1 MADFTAH
8 SILATL
14 VSGRPLAPDEAAFFF
29 GELLAGRLDTA
40 HISAGLA
47 MIQQRGVSV
56 EELVAGARAM
66 RAHLT
71 PVPTDPS
78 CGVVIDTCSTGGA
91 PKTFNVSTIAAIVA
105 ASVPPPAGK
114 PRVLVAKHG
123 NKSRTG
129 RGSTEFL
136 EALGVNVN
144 ATPAQQS
151 ACLRDVGVCFCF
163 AVHHHPATRTAT
175 PARQA
180 LGFPTI
186 FNLLGPLTNPA
197 RATRQVIGVYN
208 PTLATKVAE
217 SLARLGCE
225 RAFVLHSDDGL
236 DELTITGDTRVW
248 DVAGGRVTERRITLA
263 DVEAMGLQRA
273 TLPSLQAADLPHAVD
288 IAHRVLRNENFPP
301 RDMVLLSAGAALHV
315 AGMFDTL
322 AEGVKAAREGVT
334 SHRASHT
341 LQRLREVSHA

>member
-1 MADFTAH
+1 MADFTVH
-8 SILATL
+8 SILAAL
-14 VSGRPLAPDEAAFFF
+14 VSGRHLAPDEAAFFF
-29 GELLAGRLDTA
+29 DELLAGRLETP

-78 CGVVIDTCSTGGA
+78 WGVVIDTCSTGGA

-105 ASVPPPAGK
+105 ASVSPPPGR

-144 ATPAQQS
+144 ATTSQQS

-163 AVHHHPATRTAT
+163 AVHHHPATRSAT

-208 PTLATKVAE
+208 PVLAAKVAE
-217 SLARLGCE
+217 ALARLGCE
-225 RAFVLHSDDGL
+225 RALVLHSDDGL
-236 DELTITGDTRVW
+236 DELTITSDTRVW
-248 DVAGGRVTERRITLA
+248 EVADRRVTERCITLA
-263 DVEAMGLQRA
+263 DIESMDLRRA

-288 IAHRVLRNENFPP
+288 IAHRVLRNDGFPP

-315 AGMFDTL
+315 AGMFDSL
-322 AEGVKAAREGVT
+322 AAGVEAARE
-334 SHRASHT
+334 SLAQQRAAAT
-341 LQRLREVSHA
+341 LEQLRAVSHA